1 MDMRTDSNSQRI
13 RFTLAI
19 ILFAC
24 LHLTLEILNGGVNVH
39 YPLMD
44 EDMPAISNWWGLLV
58 LPALAWVGYA
68 FMPGAVSG
76 TGLWGLQP
84 LVFYRLGAAFL
95 YGAALSAGFEFN
107 LGQTSLYLL
116 LGLFMGG
123 LFYPLYRLELILG
136 LVMGMTY
143 TFGAVIPF
151 VVSSLVAL
159 SSLVLHN
166 ALSFALRKIKP
177 QPE

>member
-1 MDMRTDSNSQRI
+1 MDSNSHSITNRI

-19 ILFAC
+19 GLFAVM
-24 LHLTLEILNGGVNVH
+24 HLTLEFFSGGVNVH

-44 EDMPAISNWWGLLV
+44 ENLPAISNWWGLLV
-58 LPALAWVGYA
+58 LPALAWVSYA
-68 FMPGAVSG
+68 FMPKADVEAK
-76 TGLWGLQP
+76 LLGLQRIT
-84 LVFYRLGAAFL
+84 LFHLGAAFL
-95 YGAALSAGFEFN
+95 YGAALSAGFELN
-107 LGQTSLYLL
+107 LGQTPLYLL
-116 LGLFMGG
+116 LGLFVAG

-143 TFGAVIPF
+143 TFGAVIPL

-166 ALSFALRKIKP
+166 ALLFALRKIKP
-177 QPE
+177 QPQ

>member
-1 MDMRTDSNSQRI
+1 MNRDSSSHRI

-19 ILFAC
+19 TLFAC
-24 LHLTLEILNGGVNVH
+24 LHLALEMLSGGVNVH

-44 EDMPAISNWWGLLV
+44 EELPAISNWWGLLV
-58 LPALAWVGYA
+58 LPALAWVGYG
-68 FMPGAVSG
+68 FMPKAVAA

-95 YGAALSAGFEFN
+95 YGAALSAGFELN
-107 LGQTSLYLL
+107 LGETPLYLL
-116 LGLFMGG
+116 LGLFLGG
-123 LFYPLYRLELILG
+123 FFYPLYRLELILG

-143 TFGAVIPF
+143 TFGAVIPL

-159 SSLVLHN
+159 SSVVLHN
-166 ALSFALRKIKP
+166 ALLFAIRKIKP
-177 QPE
+177 QAQ